1 MGVLVGLVG
10 YAGSGKTTAADV
22 LVENGFNAI
31 AYADKLKNVISKVTG
46 LDRRY
51 MDDQSLK
58 NEPFPLPYTLE
69 WHIIDKLMQEYG
81 MYANDYRYV
90 TDGYKRAL
98 ITSPRQ
104 LMTVI
109 GTDILRACDDD
120 IHINSTLNSLPS
132 GNVVITDI
140 RFRNEFDAISSRG
153 GVTIGIV
160 RDEVTPLNLKTA
172 HASEKN
178 VATLLPMCDII
189 VDNNGDKSDFI
200 KKVRDIL

>member
-1 MGVLVGLVG
+1 MSVLVGLVG
-10 YAGSGKTTAADV
+10 YAKSGKTTAAEV
-22 LVENGFNAI
+22 LVENGFTAI
-31 AYADKLKNVISKVTG
+31 AYADKLKNTISKVTG
-46 LDRRY
+46 LPREY

-58 NEPFPLPYTLE
+58 ERPFPLPYTLE

-104 LMTVI
+104 LMTVV
-109 GTDILRACDDD
+109 GTDILRTCDDE
-120 IHINSTLNSLPS
+120 IHIRSTLDSLPN

-140 RFRNEFDAISSRG
+140 RFQNEFDAIANKG

-172 HASEKN
+172 HVSEKN
-178 VATLLPMCDII
+178 VAKLLPLCDII
-189 VDNNGDKSDFI
+189 IENNEGLSEFI
-200 KKVRDIL
+200 QKVKEIL